1 MDDNWSALEDWV
13 WSQLPPTKRIAGR
26 RRVLELLPLA
36 IDRWSEDMA
45 GDADSPQ
52 FSTMASGLRQDVR
65 RIYADRRYGSIWIIL
80 LSSLIGEL
88 VKVLVR
94 WWLSSSDHKESFRRW
109 RRRRDG

>member
-1 MDDNWSALEDWV
+1 MEYSVFENV
-13 WSQLPPTKRIAGR
+13 IWSQLPPTKRIAGR

-45 GDADSPQ
+45 GDTDSPL

-65 RIYADRRYGSIWIIL
+65 RIYGDRRYGSIWIIL